1 MSSKK
6 KTTEEKIKV
15 MQAFVGGKNIKLISY
30 FGNHICNIS
39 GGEMVW
45 DWCRND
51 YVIAEEVP
59 VKPSINWDHVFDKYN
74 YIYMDNRK
82 NYWLSVQKPKKDLH
96 AEYLYGHDG
105 IKASNFTSFKE
116 GKNCKSI
123 DSLVCRPG
131 FEE

>member
-6 KTTEEKIKV
+6 KTTEEKIRV
-15 MQAFVGGKNIKLISY
+15 MQAFVDGKDVKCTFD

-45 DWCRND
+45 DWCRKD
-51 YVIAEEVP
+51 YDIAEEIP
-59 VKPSINWDHVFDKYN
+59 VKPSINWDHVSDKYN
-74 YIYMDNRK
+74 YLHMDK
-82 NYWLSVQKPKKDLH
+82 SGSFWLSTNKPIGT
-96 AEYLYGHDG
+96 EYLYNLTGYSIYG
-105 IKASNFTSFKE
+105 NNFASFKE
-116 GKNCKSI
+116 GENCKSI